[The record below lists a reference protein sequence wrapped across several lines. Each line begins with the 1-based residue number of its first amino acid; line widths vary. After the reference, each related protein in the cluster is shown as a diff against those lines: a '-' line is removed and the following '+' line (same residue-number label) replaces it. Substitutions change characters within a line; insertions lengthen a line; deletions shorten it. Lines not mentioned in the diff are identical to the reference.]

1 MHQRMMTYFLI
12 AVLLALSS
20 CGGPASRRM
29 GEVYVYKAVPRDAV
43 ISTDR
48 SAAVYMLRGPGYPAN
63 ENANRIFDMFNTFGH
78 VGPSILMKE
87 ASRLYEE
94 ASREY
99 LIRFKSGEGNSPTAK
114 SLNEIA
120 AESQLILEELNA
132 QFVRTKEY
140 ERNRETALVESI
152 SSLVQ
157 TRHYILSLD
166 DDLRDLYGD
175 LYDNNRW
182 IPWNRRKE
190 SLSSKFP
197 LFITIGGQP
206 LPNQTW
212 TYMEDPGKLWP
223 SNQEAPRWV
232 IDDAFAEFL
241 KQALPLTWVDGEMV
255 SLRRRERWVNL
266 LKEAFADVHVKDADP
281 VKELTEFY
289 DQFVTEVTGTVK
301 AMKNTNETVLS
312 EELKEFT
319 GDKKLRDAI
328 VSRYKQLCT
337 DVKQSSSAEIVDN
350 QKQLYAQLGKDLH
363 DIVENVLALQSGMQY
378 QWGQLPRISY
388 YDYKQRERESLE
400 LLIPGINDNRSE
412 IKFEHNMVSQSDLD
426 AWNDLKKL
434 KAEKIVEDKVG
445 RDLQSKWAQRVVE
458 VMPYKS
464 MINRIQ
470 NGSRSALYLINEILN
485 SYKAEMA
492 LLAREYIN
500 EKVRLESLVKHFD
513 QLVPRHPNR
522 KLIVVKDAKKPP
534 TRLTVLMKTLYIRY
548 LSEGSTNVP
557 PEERGT
563 ELLVT
568 CEVESAEDVGDS
580 TVMPL
585 VYEPHYSP
593 SNFVNVRDRIIYG
606 PKTYKGDFFNVKIS
620 IVELDD
626 LNNSAISSGLDQA
639 VDVVGKAKPE
649 LSAISPFVTT
659 FFKGI
664 INGLME
670 NDIELKFEFTIPGPE
685 GKGKADVDMLVAET
699 GHYIILK
706 RENDTRKEYHVEK
719 ARIRYGPNDL
729 IYNPEDGLL
738 YYRLDME
745 NPRNNFNPD
754 NLFKE
759 QTYMVLVVTD
769 EYATE
774 DNLGMALRK
783 RLAQTLGEDR
793 SRQLIPDFKSAQK
806 MLDNYSE
813 TQQQLSTPANANLD
827 GREKRLML
835 NQVQSQQD
843 SLWSS
848 NSELNKAVIVR
859 SLFEQS
865 APRAR
870 QLLKENLESWKKA
883 ILVVNDNGLIDVE

>member
-1 MHQRMMTYFLI
+1 MFHRLTIYLLI
-12 AVLLALSS
+12 AVLLAMSS

-43 ISTDR
+43 ITTDR
-48 SAAVYMLRGPGYPAN
+48 SSAVYMLRGPGYPAN

-87 ASRLYEE
+87 ANRLYEE

-99 LIRFKSGEGNSPTAK
+99 LIRFKSGDGNSPTAK

-120 AESQLILEELNA
+120 AEAQLILEELNT
-132 QFVRTKEY
+132 QFTKTKEY
-140 ERNRETALVESI
+140 ERNREASLVESI

-157 TRHYILSLD
+157 TRHYIHSLD

-175 LYDNNRW
+175 LYNDNRW
-182 IPWNRRKE
+182 VPWNRRRE
-190 SLSSKFP
+190 SLNSKFP

-223 SNQEAPRWV
+223 SSQETPRWV

-241 KQALPLTWVDGEMV
+241 KQALPLTWVDGEMAAI
-255 SLRRRERWVNL
+255 RRRERWVDL
-266 LKEAFADVHVKDADP
+266 LQEAFADVHVKDGDP
-281 VKELTEFY
+281 VKELTTFY
-289 DQFVTEVTGTVK
+289 DQFVGEVRDTVK
-301 AMKNTNETVLS
+301 AMKNTNEVVLDDA
-312 EELKEFT
+312 LKKFITE
-319 GDKKLRDAI
+319 KKVRKAI
-328 VSRYKQLCT
+328 TDRYKQLCA
-337 DVKQSSSAEIVDN
+337 DVKQESNEEAVRN

-363 DIVENVLALQSGMQY
+363 DIVEGVLALQSGLQY
-378 QWGQLPRISY
+378 QWELLPRISY
-388 YDYKQRERESLE
+388 YDYKQHERESLE
-400 LLIPGINDNRSE
+400 LIIPGINDEQGEFN
-412 IKFEHNMVSQSDLD
+412 FEQHMVSQDDLE
-426 AWNDLKKL
+426 AWNALRRI
-434 KAEKIVEDKVG
+434 KAEKMGTDKKTTQ
-445 RDLQSKWAQRVVE
+445 LQSQWAQRVVE

-470 NGSRSALYLINEILN
+470 NGSRSALYLINEVLN
-485 SYKAEMA
+485 SYKTEMA
-492 LLAREYIN
+492 LLASEYIN
-500 EKVRLESLVKHFD
+500 EKVRLESLVKQFD

-548 LSEGSTNVP
+548 LSEGSSSVR
-557 PEERGT
+557 PEKRGT

-664 INGLME
+664 VNGLME

-706 RENDTRKEYHVEK
+706 RENDTRKEYNVES
-719 ARIRYGPNDL
+719 ARKRYGPNDL

-745 NPRNNFNPD
+745 NPRNNFNAD

-759 QTYMVLVVTD
+759 QTYMVMVVTD
-769 EYATE
+769 EYAAE

-783 RLAQTLGEDR
+783 RLSQTLGEDR
-793 SRQLIPDFKSAQK
+793 SRQLIPDFKSAQN

-813 TQQQLSTPANANLD
+813 TQQQLSTPVNANLD
-827 GREKRLML
+827 GREKRLRL
-835 NQVQSQQD
+835 NQVQGQQD

-870 QLLKENLESWKKA
+870 QLLKEDLESWKKA
-883 ILVVNDNGLIDVE
+883 ILIVNDNGLIDVE